1 MASSLSASSVPTSSI
16 SNTNPTAAQYNLNA
30 AVNKNTRSS
39 SVIETPSEVIS
50 SDSILGSS
58 FNATSAPS
66 NQKETENQ
74 SNLSTST
81 AAPQTQASSNINLS
95 SQQTSHSTLPKAS
108 SLFSNSSMFTFD
120 PWTECLS
127 IFFSYEF
134 IVTKCPQAR
143 LDAWPFIY
151 TRLQQLLPFVDP
163 NEPHEIPRT
172 SILFGGGANSLEK
185 IRKAANERDANLNLW
200 KNYLIGACCLTAG
213 ADKYL
218 YFSDYE
224 KAQIKKDDTNEST
237 LKAPVSSMPSTNIQ
251 TSSNT
256 LPASLPSNAVSA
268 SSSSTASAMNVDF
281 TVFESTSKFYT
292 TFGTAVSLLKMIVPF
307 IKCECN
313 YFRELIIR
321 GLGRINIEAIRE
333 LIEELFPFIKECSDK
348 RQEKLRRMKKRDV
361 IRLTIVRIFE
371 LMAEQRTFGKRLVDA
386 ATPKPAQRG
395 KVQTHQQQQHHA
407 DEQMLRKMF
416 NDFVDSIYS
425 YLDQESEKYSDF
437 IVQIRLHFSL
447 FLHKLI
453 DSVSN
458 EKRGLL
464 IAANTRCQLFY
475 LCDKWSG
482 KFSLMQ
488 HQHLTQPNNQVNNG
502 LLSLSR

>member
-1 MASSLSASSVPTSSI
+1 MPFTSV
-16 SNTNPTAAQYNLNA
+16 
-30 AVNKNTRSS
+30 
-39 SVIETPSEVIS
+39 
-50 SDSILGSS
+50 
-58 FNATSAPS
+58 
-66 NQKETENQ
+66 
-74 SNLSTST
+74 
-81 AAPQTQASSNINLS
+81 
-95 SQQTSHSTLPKAS
+95 
-108 SLFSNSSMFTFD
+108 
-120 PWTECLS
+120 
-127 IFFSYEF
+127 
-134 IVTKCPQAR
+134 
-143 LDAWPFIY
+143 
-151 TRLQQLLPFVDP
+151 
-163 NEPHEIPRT
+163 
-172 SILFGGGANSLEK
+172 
-185 IRKAANERDANLNLW
+185 
-200 KNYLIGACCLTAG
+200 
-213 ADKYL
+213 
-218 YFSDYE
+218 
-224 KAQIKKDDTNEST
+224 
-237 LKAPVSSMPSTNIQ
+237 Q

-256 LPASLPSNAVSA
+256 LPASLPSNVASA

-386 ATPKPAQRG
+386 ATPKPTQRG
-395 KVQTHQQQQHHA
+395 KVQTHQQQQHQA

-416 NDFVDSIYS
+416 NDFVDSIYT

-488 HQHLTQPNNQVNNG
+488 HQHLTQPNNQANSG